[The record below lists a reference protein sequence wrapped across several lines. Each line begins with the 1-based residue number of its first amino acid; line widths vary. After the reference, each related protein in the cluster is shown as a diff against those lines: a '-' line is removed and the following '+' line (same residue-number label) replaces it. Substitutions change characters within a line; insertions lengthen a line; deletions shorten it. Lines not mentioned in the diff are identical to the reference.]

1 MRVLAATL
9 TGAILFLA
17 GCSEAPKPAAKK
29 KEEKEPPKPLTGK
42 NAFYKMYV
50 AARSWAPDAQILKIN
65 SIQLEELK
73 AEPGKAAAWQVIL
86 GSPTKLKKKAYTW
99 SAVESAGNLHEGVF
113 AGLEEDWDGRGKP
126 IRIEALKTDTNDAY
140 KIAAEKSADYI
151 KKNPGHP
158 VNFQFEKTDKHPN
171 PSWRVFWGDSVGTAG
186 QSVFVDATMG
196 TDQETRH

>member
-1 MRVLAATL
+1 MTL

-17 GCSEAPKPAAKK
+17 GCSEAPKPAAK

-65 SIQLEELK
+65 SIHLEELK

-113 AGLEEDWDGRGKP
+113 SGLEEDWDGRGKP
-126 IRIEALKTDTNDAY
+126 MLIAALKADTSDAY
-140 KIAAEKSADYI
+140 KIALEKSADYV
-151 KKNPGHP
+151 KKNPGQR

-186 QSVFVDATMG
+186 QSVFVDATLG
-196 TDQETRH
+196 TYQETRH